1 MHEVPEITE
10 ILLGLKFGIYILPKY
25 YVLGTQ
31 IHTLHNYT
39 T

>member
-10 ILLGLKFGIYILPKY
+10 ILLGPKFAIYIL
-25 YVLGTQ
+25 LGTQ